1 MTSEESKNL
10 WKLEMLSFKES
21 EKQGNVT
28 QELKKLYNV
37 VDRLI
42 NADLLQY
49 HEFCNDMAE
58 ELTKIDDGEPTEV
71 INTVALNL
79 IDKYERIS

>member
-1 MTSEESKNL
+1 MTNEESKNL

-21 EKQGNVT
+21 EKQGNVIP
-28 QELKKLYNV
+28 ELKKLYNT

-42 NADLLQY
+42 NAGLLQY
-49 HEFCNDMAE
+49 YEFCNDMAE
-58 ELTKIDDGEPTEV
+58 ELIKTDDGEPTEV

-79 IDKYERIS
+79 IDKYNGR

>member
-10 WKLEMLSFKES
+10 WKLEMLSFQES

-28 QELKKLYNV
+28 PELKKLYNV

-42 NADLLQY
+42 NTDLLQY
-49 HEFCNDMAE
+49 DEFCNDMSE

-79 IDKYERIS
+79 IDKYNGR